1 MQMSNIQVV
10 NLADN
15 INAAVL
21 KINQNFA
28 GIEAGDVGGGL
39 DSSEVV
45 GVIVETVDSAYVNNL
60 VDIPPQTSSVDSA
73 DITNIVNN
81 ILDSDYFITVINQE
95 YLEQFTI
102 NTDVS
107 YFDSDISANA
117 SAIFQLTSRIDATD
131 SGVLV
136 LSQALIQTQAD
147 LDGLVLG
154 GIDSDLLADAIA
166 SANTTV
172 ISRIEGNSDSISILA
187 GVIDSVEADLILLDS
202 ATNNR
207 IDLNTSA
214 ISALT
219 SRVTVNETGLTAVVS
234 SVDSLG
240 LTLDQFITDGI
251 EITPEQVTSALGGA
265 LDELKLRLDADSDKL
280 ILEAAKIVDLNTQLT
295 ALDSET
301 GELIQAEADA
311 RNVLSATVSLIDGR
325 VTSQSS
331 DITTLT
337 ANVNS
342 DFTRIDDELSV
353 IVDDLGNVSA
363 VYALDLDVNNHIAG
377 IRLDNDGTTAN
388 FAVTADTF
396 KVINASDNE
405 IQPFTVIGDD
415 VFLSNAT
422 VTGNLDVTT
431 SSGTGSM
438 NIKGELITISDGNG
452 TTRVKLGDLS
462 A

>member
-1 MQMSNIQVV
+1 MSNVQVV

-28 GIEAGDVGGGL
+28 GVEAGDIGGGL
-39 DSSEVV
+39 DSAEVV
-45 GVIVETVDSAYVNNL
+45 GVIIETVDSAYVNNL
-60 VDIPPQTSSVDSA
+60 VDVPSPSPSSVDSS

-81 ILDSDYFITVINQE
+81 ILDSDYFLTTINQE
-95 YLEQFTI
+95 YLQQFTV

-107 YFDSDISANA
+107 YLDSDISANA

-131 SGVLV
+131 SGILV
-136 LSQALIQTQAD
+136 LSQAVIQTQAD

-154 GIDSDLLADAIA
+154 GIDSDILASAIA
-166 SANTTV
+166 SANTSL
-172 ISRIEGNSDSISILA
+172 ISRIEANSDQIVSFA
-187 GVIDSVEADLILLDS
+187 GIIDSVENNLLLFNSD
-202 ATNNR
+202 TNDR

-214 ISALT
+214 ISSLT
-219 SRVTVNETGLTAVVS
+219 SRITANESGLTAVVS

-240 LTLDQFITDGI
+240 LSLDQFITDGI
-251 EITPEQVTSALGGA
+251 EITPEQVTSAIGGA
-265 LDELKLRLDADSDKL
+265 LDELTLRLDADSDKL
-280 ILEAAKIVDLNTQLT
+280 ILEATKIVDLNTQLT

-301 GELIQAEADA
+301 GAQIQAEADA
-311 RNVLSATVSLIDGR
+311 RNALSSTVALIDGR

-337 ANVNS
+337 ANVDS
-342 DFTRIDDELSV
+342 DFARIDNELSV

-363 VYALDLDVNNHIAG
+363 VYALNLDVNNHIAG
-377 IRLDNDGTTAN
+377 IRLDNDGNTAN

-396 KVINASDNE
+396 KVINASNNE

-431 SSGTGSM
+431 SDSTGSM
-438 NIKGELITISDGNG
+438 NITGNLITISDGNG
-452 TTRVKLGDLS
+452 TPRVKLGKLL
-462 A
+462 

>member
-1 MQMSNIQVV
+1 MSNIQVV

-28 GIEAGDVGGGL
+28 GVEAGDIGGGL

-60 VDIPPQTSSVDSA
+60 VDVGVDSSVVN
-73 DITNIVNN
+73 NIVNN
-81 ILDSDYFITVINQE
+81 ILDSDYFLTTINQE
-95 YLEQFTI
+95 YLQQFTI

-107 YFDSDISANA
+107 YLDSDISANA
-117 SAIFQLTSRIDATD
+117 SALFTLESRIDATD

-172 ISRIEGNSDSISILA
+172 ISRIEANSDSISILS
-187 GVIDSVEADLILLDS
+187 GVIDSVEADLILRDS
-202 ATNNR
+202 DTNNR

-214 ISALT
+214 ISSLT
-219 SRVTVNETGLTAVVS
+219 SRISVNESGLSAVVS

-251 EITPEQVTSALGGA
+251 EITPEQVTSAIGGA
-265 LDELKLRLDADSDKL
+265 LDELTLRLDADSDKL
-280 ILEAAKIVDLNTQLT
+280 VLEAAKIVDLNTQLT

-363 VYALDLDVNNHIAG
+363 VYALNLDVNNHVAG
-377 IRLDNDGTTAN
+377 IRLDNDGNTAN

-396 KVINASDNE
+396 KVINASNNE
-405 IQPFTVIGDD
+405 VQPFTVIGND

-431 SSGTGSM
+431 SGGTGSM

-452 TTRVKLGDLS
+452 TPRVKLGDLS

>member
-1 MQMSNIQVV
+1 MSNIQVV

>member
-1 MQMSNIQVV
+1 MSNIQVV

-28 GIEAGDVGGGL
+28 GVEAGDIGGGL

-45 GVIVETVDSAYVNNL
+45 DVIVETVDSAYVNNL
-60 VDIPPQTSSVDSA
+60 VDVGNVNVSVDSA

-81 ILDSDYFITVINQE
+81 ILDSDYFLTTINQE

-107 YFDSDISANA
+107 YLDSDISANA
-117 SAIFQLTSRIDATD
+117 SAIFTLESRIDATD
-131 SGVLV
+131 SGILV
-136 LSQALIQTQAD
+136 LSQAQIATQAQ
-147 LDGLVLG
+147 LDNMVLG

-172 ISRIEGNSDSISILA
+172 ISRIEANSDSISILS
-187 GVIDSVEADLILLDS
+187 GVIDSVEADLILRDS
-202 ATNNR
+202 DTNNR

-214 ISALT
+214 ISSLT
-219 SRVTVNETGLTAVVS
+219 SRVSVNESGLSAVVS

-251 EITPEQVTSALGGA
+251 EITPEQVTAAIGGA
-265 LDELKLRLDADSDKL
+265 LDELTLRLDADSDKL
-280 ILEAAKIVDLNTQLT
+280 VLEAAKIVDLNTQLT

-353 IVDDLGNVSA
+353 IVDDLGNVNA
-363 VYALDLDVNNHIAG
+363 VYALNLDVNNHIAG

-396 KVINASDNE
+396 KVINASNNE
-405 IQPFTVIGDD
+405 VQPFTVIGND

-431 SSGTGSM
+431 SGGTGSM

-452 TTRVKLGDLS
+452 TPRVKLGDLS

>member
-1 MQMSNIQVV
+1 M
-10 NLADN
+10 
-15 INAAVL
+15 
-21 KINQNFA
+21 
-28 GIEAGDVGGGL
+28 
-39 DSSEVV
+39 
-45 GVIVETVDSAYVNNL
+45 
-60 VDIPPQTSSVDSA
+60 
-73 DITNIVNN
+73 
-81 ILDSDYFITVINQE
+81 
-95 YLEQFTI
+95 
-102 NTDVS
+102 
-107 YFDSDISANA
+107 
-117 SAIFQLTSRIDATD
+117 
-131 SGVLV
+131 
-136 LSQALIQTQAD
+136 
-147 LDGLVLG
+147 VLG

-172 ISRIEGNSDSISILA
+172 ISRIEANSDSISILS
-187 GVIDSVEADLILLDS
+187 GVIDSVEADLILRDS
-202 ATNNR
+202 DTNNR

-219 SRVTVNETGLTAVVS
+219 SRVSVNESGLSAVVS

-251 EITPEQVTSALGGA
+251 EITPEQVTSAIGGA
-265 LDELKLRLDADSDKL
+265 LDELTLRLDADSDKL
-280 ILEAAKIVDLNTQLT
+280 VLEAAKIVDLNAQLT

-301 GELIQAEADA
+301 GDLIQAEADA
-311 RNVLSATVSLIDGR
+311 RNVLSATVELIDGR
-325 VTSQSS
+325 VTSQSQ

-337 ANVNS
+337 ANVDS
-342 DFTRIDDELSV
+342 DFAVVTNQLTTFA
-353 IVDDLGNVSA
+353 DDLGNVNA

-396 KVINASDNE
+396 KVINASNNE

-431 SSGTGSM
+431 SGGTGSM

-452 TTRVKLGDLS
+452 TPRVKLGDLS

>member
-1 MQMSNIQVV
+1 MSNIQVV

-28 GIEAGDVGGGL
+28 GL
-39 DSSEVV
+39 DSAV
-45 GVIVETVDSAYVNNL
+45 GNVSI
-60 VDIPPQTSSVDSA
+60 DSA

-81 ILDSDYFITVINQE
+81 ILDSDYFLTTINQE
-95 YLEQFTI
+95 YLQQFTI

-107 YFDSDISANA
+107 YLDSDISANA
-117 SAIFQLTSRIDATD
+117 SAIFTLESRIDATD
-131 SGVLV
+131 SGILV
-136 LSQALIQTQAD
+136 LSQAQIATQAQ
-147 LDGLVLG
+147 LDNMVLG

-166 SANTTV
+166 SANTTL
-172 ISRIEGNSDSISILA
+172 ISRIEANSDSISILS
-187 GVIDSVEADLILLDS
+187 GVIDSVEADLILRDS
-202 ATNNR
+202 DTNNR

-219 SRVTVNETGLTAVVS
+219 SRVSVNESGLSAVVE

-251 EITPEQVTSALGGA
+251 EITPEQVTEALGGA
-265 LDELKLRLDADSDKL
+265 LDELTLRLNADSDKL
-280 ILEAAKIVDLNTQLT
+280 VLEAAKIVDLNTQLT

-301 GELIQAEADA
+301 GDLIQAEADA
-311 RNVLSATVSLIDGR
+311 RNELSATVSLIDGR

-337 ANVNS
+337 ANVDS
-342 DFTRIDDELSV
+342 DFARIDDELSV

-396 KVINASDNE
+396 KVINASNNE

-431 SSGTGSM
+431 SDATGSM
-438 NIKGELITISDGNG
+438 NITGNLITILDGNSNV
-452 TTRVKLGDLS
+452 RVKLGKIS
-462 A
+462 

>member
-1 MQMSNIQVV
+1 MSNIQVV

-28 GIEAGDVGGGL
+28 GVEAGDIGGGL

-60 VDIPPQTSSVDSA
+60 VDVGNVNVSVDSA

-81 ILDSDYFITVINQE
+81 ILDSDYFLTTINQE
-95 YLEQFTI
+95 YLQQFTI

-107 YFDSDISANA
+107 YLDSDISANA
-117 SAIFQLTSRIDATD
+117 SAIFTLESRIDATD
-131 SGVLV
+131 SGILV

-172 ISRIEGNSDSISILA
+172 ISRIEANSDSISILS
-187 GVIDSVEADLILLDS
+187 GVIDSVEADLILRDS
-202 ATNNR
+202 DTNNR

-219 SRVTVNETGLTAVVS
+219 SRVSVNESGLSAVVS

-251 EITPEQVTSALGGA
+251 EITPEQVTSAIGGA
-265 LDELKLRLDADSDKL
+265 LDELTLRLDADSDKL
-280 ILEAAKIVDLNTQLT
+280 VLEAAKIVDLNAQLT

-301 GELIQAEADA
+301 GDLIQAEADA
-311 RNVLSATVSLIDGR
+311 RNVLSATVELIDGR
-325 VTSQSS
+325 VTSQSQ

-337 ANVNS
+337 ANVDS
-342 DFTRIDDELSV
+342 DFAVVTNQLTTFA
-353 IVDDLGNVSA
+353 DDLGNVNA

-396 KVINASDNE
+396 KVINASNNE

-431 SSGTGSM
+431 SGGTGSM

-452 TTRVKLGDLS
+452 TPRVKLGDLS

>member
-1 MQMSNIQVV
+1 MSNVQVV

-28 GIEAGDVGGGL
+28 GVEAGDIGGGL
-39 DSSEVV
+39 DSAEVV
-45 GVIVETVDSAYVNNL
+45 GVIIETVDSAYVNNL
-60 VDIPPQTSSVDSA
+60 VDVPSPSSSSVDSS

-81 ILDSDYFITVINQE
+81 ILDSDYFLTTINQE
-95 YLEQFTI
+95 YLQQFTV

-107 YFDSDISANA
+107 YLDSDISANA

-131 SGVLV
+131 SGILV
-136 LSQALIQTQAD
+136 LSQAVIQTQAD

-154 GIDSDLLADAIA
+154 GIDSDILASAIA
-166 SANTTV
+166 SANTSL
-172 ISRIEGNSDSISILA
+172 ISRIEANSDQIVSFA
-187 GVIDSVEADLILLDS
+187 GIIDSVENNLLLFNSD
-202 ATNNR
+202 TNDR

-214 ISALT
+214 IFSLT
-219 SRVTVNETGLTAVVS
+219 SRITANESGLTAVVS

-240 LTLDQFITDGI
+240 LSLDQFITDGI
-251 EITPEQVTSALGGA
+251 EITPEQVTSAIGGA
-265 LDELKLRLDADSDKL
+265 LDELTLRLDADSDKL
-280 ILEAAKIVDLNTQLT
+280 ILEATKIVDLNTQLT

-301 GELIQAEADA
+301 GAQIQAEADA
-311 RNVLSATVSLIDGR
+311 RSELSSTVALIDGR

-337 ANVNS
+337 ANVDS
-342 DFTRIDDELSV
+342 DFARIDNELSV

-363 VYALDLDVNNHIAG
+363 VYALNLDVNNHIAG
-377 IRLDNDGTTAN
+377 IRLDNDGNTAN

-396 KVINASDNE
+396 KVINASNNE

-431 SSGTGSM
+431 SGGTGSM

-452 TTRVKLGDLS
+452 TPRVKLGDLS

>member
-1 MQMSNIQVV
+1 MSNVQVV

-28 GIEAGDVGGGL
+28 GVEAGDIGGGL
-39 DSSEVV
+39 DSAEVV
-45 GVIVETVDSAYVNNL
+45 GVIIETVDSAYVNNL
-60 VDIPPQTSSVDSA
+60 VDVPSPSPSSVDSSE
-73 DITNIVNN
+73 ITNIVNN
-81 ILDSDYFITVINQE
+81 ILDSDYFITVINQD
-95 YLEQFTI
+95 YLNQFTI

-107 YFDSDISANA
+107 YLDSDISANA
-117 SAIFQLTSRIDATD
+117 SAIFELTSRIDATD
-131 SGVLV
+131 SGILV

-172 ISRIEGNSDSISILA
+172 ISRIEANSDSISILS
-187 GVIDSVEADLILLDS
+187 GVIDSVEADLILRNSD
-202 ATNNR
+202 TNNR

-214 ISALT
+214 ISSLT
-219 SRVTVNETGLTAVVS
+219 SRVSANESGLSAVVS

-251 EITPEQVTSALGGA
+251 EITPEQVTAALGGA
-265 LDELKLRLDADSDKL
+265 LDELTLRLDADSDKL
-280 ILEAAKIVDLNTQLT
+280 VLEAAKIVDLNTQLT

-301 GELIQAEADA
+301 GAQIQAEADA
-311 RNVLSATVSLIDGR
+311 RNVLSATVALIDGR
-325 VTSQSS
+325 VTSQSQ

-337 ANVNS
+337 ANVAS
-342 DFTRIDDELSV
+342 DFAVVTNQLTTFA
-353 IVDDLGNVSA
+353 DDLGNVNA

-396 KVINASDNE
+396 KVINASNNE

-431 SSGTGSM
+431 SGGTGSM

-452 TTRVKLGDLS
+452 TPRVKLGDLS

>member
-1 MQMSNIQVV
+1 MSNIQVV

-28 GIEAGDVGGGL
+28 GIEAGDIGGGL

-60 VDIPPQTSSVDSA
+60 VDIPQQTSSVDSA

-219 SRVTVNETGLTAVVS
+219 SRVTVNENGLTAVVS

-265 LDELKLRLDADSDKL
+265 LDELTLRLDADSDKL
-280 ILEAAKIVDLNTQLT
+280 VLEASKIVDLNTQLT
-295 ALDSET
+295 ALDSDT
-301 GELIQAEADA
+301 GAQIQAEADA
-311 RNVLSATVSLIDGR
+311 RSELSATVALIDGR
-325 VTSQSS
+325 VTSQST

-337 ANVNS
+337 ASVDS
-342 DFTRIDDELSV
+342 DFAVVTNQLTTFA
-353 IVDDLGNVSA
+353 DDLGNVSA

-396 KVINASDNE
+396 KVINASNNE

-431 SSGTGSM
+431 ADATGSM
-438 NIKGELITISDGNG
+438 NITGNLITISDSNG
-452 TTRVKLGDLS
+452 TPRVMLGKLS
-462 A
+462 

>member
-1 MQMSNIQVV
+1 MSNIQVV

-28 GIEAGDVGGGL
+28 GVEAGDIGGGL

-60 VDIPPQTSSVDSA
+60 VDVGVDSSVVN
-73 DITNIVNN
+73 NIVNN
-81 ILDSDYFITVINQE
+81 ILDSDYFLTTINQE
-95 YLEQFTI
+95 YLQQFTV

-107 YFDSDISANA
+107 YLDSDISANA

-131 SGVLV
+131 SGILV
-136 LSQALIQTQAD
+136 LSQAVIQTQAD

-154 GIDSDLLADAIA
+154 GIDSDILASAIA
-166 SANTTV
+166 SANTSL
-172 ISRIEGNSDSISILA
+172 ISRIEANSDQIVSFA
-187 GVIDSVEADLILLDS
+187 GIIDSVENNLLLFNSD
-202 ATNNR
+202 TNDR

-214 ISALT
+214 ISSLT
-219 SRVTVNETGLTAVVS
+219 SRITVNESGLTAVVS

-240 LTLDQFITDGI
+240 LSLDQFITDGI
-251 EITPEQVTSALGGA
+251 EITPEQVTSAIGGA
-265 LDELKLRLDADSDKL
+265 LDELTLRLDADSDKL
-280 ILEAAKIVDLNTQLT
+280 ILEATKIVDLNTQLT

-301 GELIQAEADA
+301 GAQIQAEADA
-311 RNVLSATVSLIDGR
+311 RNVLSSTVALIDGR

-337 ANVNS
+337 ANVDS
-342 DFTRIDDELSV
+342 DFARIDNELSV

-363 VYALDLDVNNHIAG
+363 VYALNLDVNNHIAG
-377 IRLDNDGTTAN
+377 IRLDNDGNTAN

-396 KVINASDNE
+396 KVINASNNE

-431 SSGTGSM
+431 SGGTGSM

-452 TTRVKLGDLS
+452 TPRIKLGDLS

>member
-1 MQMSNIQVV
+1 MSNVQVV

-28 GIEAGDVGGGL
+28 GVEAGDIGGGL
-39 DSSEVV
+39 DSAEVV
-45 GVIVETVDSAYVNNL
+45 GVIIETVDSAYVNNL
-60 VDIPPQTSSVDSA
+60 VDVPSPSSSSVDSS

-81 ILDSDYFITVINQE
+81 ILDSDYFLTTINQE
-95 YLEQFTI
+95 YLQQFTV

-107 YFDSDISANA
+107 YLDSDISANA

-131 SGVLV
+131 SGILV
-136 LSQALIQTQAD
+136 LSQAVIQTQAD

-154 GIDSDLLADAIA
+154 GIDSDILASAIA
-166 SANTTV
+166 SANTSL
-172 ISRIEGNSDSISILA
+172 ISRIEANSDQIVSFA
-187 GVIDSVEADLILLDS
+187 GIIDSVENNLLLFNSD
-202 ATNNR
+202 TNDR

-214 ISALT
+214 ISSLT
-219 SRVTVNETGLTAVVS
+219 SRITANESGLTAVVS

-240 LTLDQFITDGI
+240 LSLDQFITDGI
-251 EITPEQVTSALGGA
+251 EITPEQVTSAIGGA
-265 LDELKLRLDADSDKL
+265 LDELTLRLDADSDKL
-280 ILEAAKIVDLNTQLT
+280 ILEATKIVDLNTQLT

-301 GELIQAEADA
+301 GAQIQAEADA
-311 RNVLSATVSLIDGR
+311 RNVLSSTVALIDGR

-337 ANVNS
+337 ANVDS
-342 DFTRIDDELSV
+342 DFARIDNELSV

-363 VYALDLDVNNHIAG
+363 VYALNLDVNNHIAG
-377 IRLDNDGTTAN
+377 IRLDNDGNTAN

-396 KVINASDNE
+396 KVINASNNE

-431 SSGTGSM
+431 SGGTGSM

-452 TTRVKLGDLS
+452 TPRVKLGDLS

>member
-1 MQMSNIQVV
+1 MSNIQVV

-28 GIEAGDVGGGL
+28 GVEAGDIGGGL

-60 VDIPPQTSSVDSA
+60 VDVGVDSSVVN
-73 DITNIVNN
+73 NIVNN
-81 ILDSDYFITVINQE
+81 ILDSDYFITTINQE

-107 YFDSDISANA
+107 YLDSDISANA
-117 SAIFQLTSRIDATD
+117 SAIFTLESRIDATD
-131 SGVLV
+131 SGILV

-147 LDGLVLG
+147 LDDLVLS

-172 ISRIEGNSDSISILA
+172 ISRIEANSDSISILS
-187 GVIDSVEADLILLDS
+187 GVIDSVEADLILRDS
-202 ATNNR
+202 GTNNR

-219 SRVTVNETGLTAVVS
+219 SRVSVNESGLSAVVS

-251 EITPEQVTSALGGA
+251 EITPEQVTSAIGGA
-265 LDELKLRLDADSDKL
+265 LDELTLRLDADSDKL
-280 ILEAAKIVDLNTQLT
+280 VLEASKIVDLNTQLT

-301 GELIQAEADA
+301 GDLIQAEADA

-337 ANVNS
+337 ANVDS
-342 DFTRIDDELSV
+342 DFARIDDELSV

-363 VYALDLDVNNHIAG
+363 VYALNLDVNNHVAG
-377 IRLDNDGTTAN
+377 IRLDNDGNTAN

-396 KVINASDNE
+396 KVINASNNE
-405 IQPFTVIGDD
+405 VQPFTVIGND

-431 SSGTGSM
+431 SDATGSM
-438 NIKGELITISDGNG
+438 NITGNLITISDGNG
-452 TTRVKLGDLS
+452 TPRVKLGKLL
-462 A
+462 

>member
-1 MQMSNIQVV
+1 MSNIQVV

-15 INAAVL
+15 INAAIL

-28 GIEAGDVGGGL
+28 GL
-39 DSSEVV
+39 DSAV
-45 GVIVETVDSAYVNNL
+45 GNVN
-60 VDIPPQTSSVDSA
+60 VSVDSA

-81 ILDSDYFITVINQE
+81 ILDSDYFLTTINQE
-95 YLEQFTI
+95 YLQQFTI

-107 YFDSDISANA
+107 YLDSDISANA
-117 SAIFQLTSRIDATD
+117 SAIFTLESRIDATD
-131 SGVLV
+131 SGILV
-136 LSQALIQTQAD
+136 LSQAQIATQAQ
-147 LDGLVLG
+147 LDNMVLG

-172 ISRIEGNSDSISILA
+172 ISRIEANSDSISILS
-187 GVIDSVEADLILLDS
+187 GVIDSVEADLILRDS
-202 ATNNR
+202 DTNNR

-219 SRVTVNETGLTAVVS
+219 SRVSVNESGLSAVVS

-251 EITPEQVTSALGGA
+251 EITPEQVTSAIGGA
-265 LDELKLRLDADSDKL
+265 LDELTLRLDADSDKL
-280 ILEAAKIVDLNTQLT
+280 VLEAAKIVDLNAQLT

-301 GELIQAEADA
+301 GDLIQAEADA
-311 RNVLSATVSLIDGR
+311 RNVLSATVELIDGR
-325 VTSQSS
+325 VTSQSQ

-337 ANVNS
+337 ANVDS
-342 DFTRIDDELSV
+342 DFAVVTNQLTTFA
-353 IVDDLGNVSA
+353 DDLGNVNA

-396 KVINASDNE
+396 KVINASNNE

-431 SSGTGSM
+431 SGGTGSM

-452 TTRVKLGDLS
+452 TPRVKLGDLS

>member
-1 MQMSNIQVV
+1 MSNVQVV

-15 INAAVL
+15 INAAIL

-28 GIEAGDVGGGL
+28 GVDAGDIGGGL
-39 DSSEVV
+39 DSAEVV
-45 GVIVETVDSAYVNNL
+45 GVITETVDSAYVNNL
-60 VDIPPQTSSVDSA
+60 VDVGVDSSVVN
-73 DITNIVNN
+73 NIVNN
-81 ILDSDYFITVINQE
+81 ILDSDYFLTTINQE
-95 YLEQFTI
+95 YLQQFTI

-107 YFDSDISANA
+107 YLDSDISANA
-117 SAIFQLTSRIDATD
+117 SALFTLESRIDATD

-172 ISRIEGNSDSISILA
+172 ISRIEANSDSISILS
-187 GVIDSVEADLILLDS
+187 GVIDSVEADLILRDS
-202 ATNNR
+202 DTNNR

-214 ISALT
+214 ISSLT
-219 SRVTVNETGLTAVVS
+219 SRISVNESGLSAVVS

-251 EITPEQVTSALGGA
+251 EITPEQVTSAIGGA
-265 LDELKLRLDADSDKL
+265 LDELTLRLDADSDKL
-280 ILEAAKIVDLNTQLT
+280 VLEAAKIVDLNTQLT

-363 VYALDLDVNNHIAG
+363 VYALNLDVNNHVAG
-377 IRLDNDGTTAN
+377 IRLDNDGNTAN

-396 KVINASDNE
+396 KVINASNNE
-405 IQPFTVIGDD
+405 VQPFTVIGND

-431 SSGTGSM
+431 SGGTGSM

-452 TTRVKLGDLS
+452 TPRVKLGDLS

>member
-28 GIEAGDVGGGL
+28 GIEAGDIGGGL

-107 YFDSDISANA
+107 YLDSDISANA

-405 IQPFTVIGDD
+405 IQPFTISGDD

-431 SSGTGSM
+431 SDATGSM
-438 NIKGELITISDGNG
+438 NITGNLITISDGNG
-452 TTRVKLGDLS
+452 TPRVMLGKLS
-462 A
+462 

>member
-1 MQMSNIQVV
+1 MSNIQVV

-28 GIEAGDVGGGL
+28 GIEAGDIGGGL

-60 VDIPPQTSSVDSA
+60 VDISPQTSSVDSA

-107 YFDSDISANA
+107 YLDSDISANA

-202 ATNNR
+202 ATNNK

-265 LDELKLRLDADSDKL
+265 LDELTLRLDADSDKL
-280 ILEAAKIVDLNTQLT
+280 VLEASKIVDLNTQLT
-295 ALDSET
+295 ALDSDT
-301 GELIQAEADA
+301 GAQIQAEADA
-311 RNVLSATVSLIDGR
+311 RSELSATVALIDGR
-325 VTSQSS
+325 VTSQST

-337 ANVNS
+337 ASVDS
-342 DFTRIDDELSV
+342 DFAVVTNQLTTFA
-353 IVDDLGNVSA
+353 DDLGNVSA

-396 KVINASDNE
+396 KVINASNNE

-431 SSGTGSM
+431 SDADGSM
-438 NIKGELITISDGNG
+438 NIKGNLITIKDTND
-452 TTRVKLGDLS
+452 TTRVKLGKLTL
-462 A
+462 

>member
-1 MQMSNIQVV
+1 MSNIQVV

-28 GIEAGDVGGGL
+28 GIEAGDIGGGL

-107 YFDSDISANA
+107 YLDSDISVNA

-136 LSQALIQTQAD
+136 LSQALIQTQTD

-219 SRVTVNETGLTAVVS
+219 SRVTVNENGLTAVVS

-265 LDELKLRLDADSDKL
+265 LDELTLRLDADSDKL
-280 ILEAAKIVDLNTQLT
+280 VLELL
-295 ALDSET
+295 
-301 GELIQAEADA
+301 
-311 RNVLSATVSLIDGR
+311 RSLI
-325 VTSQSS
+325 
-331 DITTLT
+331 
-337 ANVNS
+337 
-342 DFTRIDDELSV
+342 
-353 IVDDLGNVSA
+353 
-363 VYALDLDVNNHIAG
+363 
-377 IRLDNDGTTAN
+377 
-388 FAVTADTF
+388 
-396 KVINASDNE
+396 
-405 IQPFTVIGDD
+405 
-415 VFLSNAT
+415 
-422 VTGNLDVTT
+422 
-431 SSGTGSM
+431 
-438 NIKGELITISDGNG
+438 
-452 TTRVKLGDLS
+452 
-462 A
+462 

>member
-1 MQMSNIQVV
+1 MSNVQVV

-28 GIEAGDVGGGL
+28 GVEAGDIGGGL
-39 DSSEVV
+39 DSAEVV
-45 GVIVETVDSAYVNNL
+45 GVIIETVDSAYVNNL
-60 VDIPPQTSSVDSA
+60 VDVPSPSPSSVDSS
-73 DITNIVNN
+73 DIPNLVNN
-81 ILDSDYFITVINQE
+81 ILDSDYFLTTINQE
-95 YLEQFTI
+95 YLQQFTV
-102 NTDVS
+102 NTDVI
-107 YFDSDISANA
+107 YLDSDISANA

-131 SGVLV
+131 SGILV

-154 GIDSDLLADAIA
+154 GIDSDILASAIA
-166 SANTTV
+166 SANTSL
-172 ISRIEGNSDSISILA
+172 ISRIEANSDQIVSFA
-187 GVIDSVEADLILLDS
+187 GIIDSVENNLLLFNSD
-202 ATNNR
+202 TNDR

-214 ISALT
+214 ISSLT
-219 SRVTVNETGLTAVVS
+219 SRITANESGLTAVVS

-240 LTLDQFITDGI
+240 LSLDQFITDGI
-251 EITPEQVTSALGGA
+251 EITPEQVTSAIGGA
-265 LDELKLRLDADSDKL
+265 LDELTLRLDADSDKL
-280 ILEAAKIVDLNTQLT
+280 ILEATKIVDLNTQLT

-301 GELIQAEADA
+301 GAQIQAEADA
-311 RNVLSATVSLIDGR
+311 RNVLSSTVALIDGR

-337 ANVNS
+337 ANVDS
-342 DFTRIDDELSV
+342 DFARIDNELSV

-363 VYALDLDVNNHIAG
+363 VYALNLDVNNHIAG
-377 IRLDNDGTTAN
+377 IRLDNDGNTAN

-396 KVINASDNE
+396 KVINASNNE

-431 SSGTGSM
+431 SGGTGSM

-452 TTRVKLGDLS
+452 TPRIKLGDLS

>member
-1 MQMSNIQVV
+1 MSNVQVV

-28 GIEAGDVGGGL
+28 GVEAGDIGGGL
-39 DSSEVV
+39 DSAEVV
-45 GVIVETVDSAYVNNL
+45 GVIIETVDSAYVNNL
-60 VDIPPQTSSVDSA
+60 VDVPSPSPSSVDSS

-81 ILDSDYFITVINQE
+81 ILDSDYFLTTINQE
-95 YLEQFTI
+95 YLQQFTV

-107 YFDSDISANA
+107 YLDSDISANA
-117 SAIFQLTSRIDATD
+117 SAIFTLESRIDATD

-154 GIDSDLLADAIA
+154 GIDSDILASAIA
-166 SANTTV
+166 SANTSL
-172 ISRIEGNSDSISILA
+172 ISRIEANSDQIVSFA
-187 GVIDSVEADLILLDS
+187 GIIDSVENNLLLFNSD
-202 ATNNR
+202 TNDR

-214 ISALT
+214 ISSLT
-219 SRVTVNETGLTAVVS
+219 SRITANESGLTAVVS

-240 LTLDQFITDGI
+240 LSLDQFITDGI
-251 EITPEQVTSALGGA
+251 EITPEQVTSAIGGA
-265 LDELKLRLDADSDKL
+265 LDELTLRLDADSDKL
-280 ILEAAKIVDLNTQLT
+280 ILEATKIVDLNTQLT
-295 ALDSET
+295 ALDSDT
-301 GELIQAEADA
+301 GAQIQAEADA
-311 RNVLSATVSLIDGR
+311 RSELSSTVALIDGR

-337 ANVNS
+337 ANVDS
-342 DFTRIDDELSV
+342 DFARIDNELSV

-363 VYALDLDVNNHIAG
+363 VYALNLDVNNHIAG
-377 IRLDNDGTTAN
+377 IRLDNDGNTAN

-396 KVINASDNE
+396 KVINASNNE

-431 SSGTGSM
+431 SGGTGSM

-452 TTRVKLGDLS
+452 TPIIKLGDLS